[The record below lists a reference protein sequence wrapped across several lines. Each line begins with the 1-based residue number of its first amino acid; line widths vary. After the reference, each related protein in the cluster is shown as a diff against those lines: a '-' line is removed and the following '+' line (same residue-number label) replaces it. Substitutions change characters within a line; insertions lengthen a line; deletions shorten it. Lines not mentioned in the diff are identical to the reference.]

1 MTIYTAAYQFIEK
14 IIEQSNQYKYSV
26 CYCPWSC
33 YFPSRHE
40 MLWIILH
47 LALQH
52 FWMATNLEFKIWMQL
67 WRDSI
72 RSNKRISE
80 EKQHRLIFWI
90 PHIKG
95 VPQVYLVGI
104 LVIVTKSRR
113 VFSIWEGEKRE
124 RRNKGKESCDNGFG
138 VPKKFHSNS
147 KFLYIVPILCPQ
159 NLQGNVFVINLL
171 FALLYKKVHK

>member
-1 MTIYTAAYQFIEK
+1 MCLNPEIHIPYQTALVPILARIMLRVILKLQMTIYPAAYQFIEK
-14 IIEQSNQYKYSV
+14 IIEQCNQYKYSV
-26 CYCPWSC
+26 CYCQWSC

-80 EKQHRLIFWI
+80 EKQHKLIFWI

-95 VPQVYLVGI
+95 VPHSYLVGI

-113 VFSIWEGEKRE
+113 VFSIWEGKKKGEK
-124 RRNKGKESCDNGFG
+124 K
-138 VPKKFHSNS
+138 
-147 KFLYIVPILCPQ
+147 
-159 NLQGNVFVINLL
+159 
-171 FALLYKKVHK
+171 